1 MAEDK
6 GKKRELKLKKK
17 HGAIL
22 TEFKKFAL
30 RGNVIDLAVGVI
42 IGGAFQK
49 IVTSVVNDLI
59 MPLVGLVTGGIN
71 FNDQFV
77 ILKLQD
83 VADRLAASKSL
94 DAAKALGATTFNY
107 GSFITAVIDF
117 LIMAVVI
124 FLMVKLIN
132 KLTDI
137 RKKPEEEKPAA
148 PTTKKCPFCC
158 SEIAISA
165 TRCPHCTSL
174 LEEEHGE
181 QA

>member
-1 MAEDK
+1 MAEEK
-6 GKKRELKLKKK
+6 EKKRELKLKKK
-17 HGAIL
+17 HGAIIA
-22 TEFKKFAL
+22 EFKKFAL

-59 MPLVGLVTGGIN
+59 MPLVGLATGGIN
-71 FNDQFV
+71 FNDQFI
-77 ILKLQD
+77 ILKIPD
-83 VADRLAASKSL
+83 EANRAAASKSL
-94 DAAKALGATTFNY
+94 EAAKSFEATTFNY

-137 RKKPEEEKPAA
+137 RKKPEEEKPVV

-165 TRCPHCTSL
+165 TRCPHCTSV
-174 LEEEHGE
+174 LEEVHEE